1 MKAYFFNLLFVI
13 NLTNSLLCDKI
24 IFDSNNEYDLIDKIK
39 LNFDDL
45 KKELR

>member
-1 MKAYFFNLLFVI
+1 MNKILLNENLEKKNLL
-13 NLTNSLLCDKI
+13 CYKI
-24 IFDSNNEYDLIDKIK
+24 ILDSNNEYDLIDKIK

>member
-24 IFDSNNEYDLIDKIK
+24 IFDSNNENSSHSYHLPHSAII
-39 LNFDDL
+39 
-45 KKELR
+45 